1 MKSNEVKE
9 QAEKRKSC
17 PKKYKFLL
25 CEYRISKIY
34 KNRGRISAKSAKSEY
49 DNNISYLQ
57 IIKTIF
63 YSIFHFKAF

>member
-34 KNRGRISAKSAKSEY
+34 KNRKCLNKNKNY
-49 DNNISYLQ
+49 NHNNIYNLFKNLKQILYLD
-57 IIKTIF
+57 
-63 YSIFHFKAF
+63 